1 MKSESSGPSAH
12 QEQTPPAQPAAG
24 RPPGLRVSTVMRLQ
38 RQGHVPPGPSA
49 SALTAHLSPETE
61 GKMEMHSQMGPS
73 PRRDPSVQMG
83 KGSWGTLRPRP
94 CWIPCCFNKAPPTR
108 WLRTAIYSLSVLE
121 ASSLKSSCQEG
132 HAPPGDCGR
141 TLPCLFPAS
150 GSVLARSLVS
160 LGL

>member
-12 QEQTPPAQPAAG
+12 QKRTPPAQPAAG
-24 RPPGLRVSTVMRLQ
+24 RPPGLWVPTVTRLQ
-38 RQGHVPPGPSA
+38 RQGRVPPGPST
-49 SALTAHLSPETE
+49 SALTGHLSPKTE
-61 GKMEMHSQMGPS
+61 GKMAEHPQTDPS
-73 PRRDPSVQMG
+73 PRRGPCVWMG

-94 CWIPCCFNKAPPTR
+94 CWIPCCSNKAPPTR
-108 WLRTAIYSLSVLE
+108 WLRTEIYSLSVLE